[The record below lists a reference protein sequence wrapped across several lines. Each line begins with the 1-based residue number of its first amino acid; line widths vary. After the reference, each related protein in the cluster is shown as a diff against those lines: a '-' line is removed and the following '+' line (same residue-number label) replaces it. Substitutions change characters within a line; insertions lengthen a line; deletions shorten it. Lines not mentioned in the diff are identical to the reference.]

1 MSKINNYE
9 EFINEGFFRK
19 VFNKKKKK
27 NKSTVKSRIDL
38 CVDEIVKFL
47 SDNNIHTW
55 DRFGSI
61 SRFERDTVN
70 KLIDHHAMNMK
81 ELEEIRFRIRL
92 ELSNRKQLLDYI
104 KELEQNEEYEKCA
117 RIVKK
122 ISE

>member
-1 MSKINNYE
+1 MT
-9 EFINEGFFRK
+9 
-19 VFNKKKKK
+19 
-27 NKSTVKSRIDL
+27 TVKSRIDL

-47 SDNNIHTW
+47 SENGIDTW
-55 DRFGSI
+55 DRFGS
-61 SRFERDTVN
+61 SSKFERDTVN
-70 KLIDHHAMNMK
+70 KLIDNSSINMK

-92 ELSNRKQLLDYI
+92 ELSNKKQLLDYI

>member
-1 MSKINNYE
+1 MSKVNNYE

-19 VFNKKKKK
+19 VFGKKKKSM
-27 NKSTVKSRIDL
+27 NTVKSRIDL

-47 SDNNIHTW
+47 SENGIETW
-55 DRFGSI
+55 DRFGS
-61 SRFERDTVN
+61 STKFERDTVN
-70 KLIDHHAMNMK
+70 KLIDNSSMNMK

-92 ELSNRKQLLDYI
+92 ELSNRRQLLDYI

-117 RIVKK
+117 KIVKK

>member
-19 VFNKKKKK
+19 VFGKKKKSM
-27 NKSTVKSRIDL
+27 NTVKSRIDL

-47 SDNNIHTW
+47 NDNNIYTW
-55 DRFGSI
+55 DRFGS
-61 SRFERDTVN
+61 STKFERDTVN

-81 ELEEIRFRIRL
+81 ELGEIRFRIRL
-92 ELSNRKQLLDYI
+92 ELSDRRQLLDYI

>member
-19 VFNKKKKK
+19 VFGKKKKS
-27 NKSTVKSRIDL
+27 KSTVKSRIDL
-38 CVDEIVKFL
+38 CVDEIIKFL
-47 SDNNIHTW
+47 SDNNIYTW
-55 DRFGSI
+55 DRFGS
-61 SRFERDTVN
+61 STKFERDTVN
-70 KLIDHHAMNMK
+70 KLIDNSAINMK

-92 ELSNRKQLLDYI
+92 ELSNRRQLLDYI

>member
-19 VFNKKKKK
+19 VFGRKNK
-27 NKSTVKSRIDL
+27 NKSTIKSRIDL
-38 CVDEIVKFL
+38 CVDEIIKFL
-47 SDNNIHTW
+47 SDNNIYTW
-55 DRFGSI
+55 DRFNS
-61 SRFERDTVN
+61 STKFERDTVN
-70 KLIDHHAMNMK
+70 KLIDNSTMNMK

-92 ELSNRKQLLDYI
+92 ELSNRRQLLDYI

>member
-19 VFNKKKKK
+19 VFGKKKKSK
-27 NKSTVKSRIDL
+27 PTVKSRIDL
-38 CVDEIVKFL
+38 CVDEIIKFL
-47 SDNNIHTW
+47 SDNNIYTW
-55 DRFGSI
+55 DRFGS
-61 SRFERDTVN
+61 STKFERDTVN
-70 KLIDHHAMNMK
+70 KLIDNSTINMK

-92 ELSNRKQLLDYI
+92 ELSNRRQLLDYI

>member
-1 MSKINNYE
+1 MSRVNKYE
-9 EFINEGFFRK
+9 EFINEKFFRK
-19 VFNKKKKK
+19 VFGKKKK
-27 NKSTVKSRIDL
+27 SMTTVKSRIDL

-47 SDNNIHTW
+47 SENGIETW
-55 DRFGSI
+55 DRFGS
-61 SRFERDTVN
+61 SSKFERDTVN
-70 KLIDHHAMNMK
+70 KLIDNSSINMK

-92 ELSNRKQLLDYI
+92 ELSNKKQLLDYI

>member
-9 EFINEGFFRK
+9 EFINEGFFKK
-19 VFNKKKKK
+19 VFGRK
-27 NKSTVKSRIDL
+27 NKNKPTVKSRIDL
-38 CVDEIVKFL
+38 CVDEIIKFL
-47 SDNNIHTW
+47 NDNNIYTW
-55 DRFGSI
+55 DRFVS
-61 SRFERDTVN
+61 STKFERDTVN
-70 KLIDHHAMNMK
+70 KLIDNSTMNMK
-81 ELEEIRFRIRL
+81 ELEEIRFRIKL

>member
-1 MSKINNYE
+1 MSKVNNYE

-19 VFNKKKKK
+19 VFGKKKKYM
-27 NKSTVKSRIDL
+27 NTVKSRIDL

-47 SDNNIHTW
+47 SDNNIYTW
-55 DRFGSI
+55 DRFGS
-61 SRFERDTVN
+61 STKFERDTVN

-81 ELEEIRFRIRL
+81 ELGEIRFRIRL
-92 ELSNRKQLLDYI
+92 ELSDRRQLLDYI

>member
-19 VFNKKKKK
+19 VFGKKKKSK
-27 NKSTVKSRIDL
+27 PTVKSRIDL
-38 CVDEIVKFL
+38 CVDEIIKFL
-47 SDNNIHTW
+47 SDNNIYTW
-55 DRFGSI
+55 DRFGS
-61 SRFERDTVN
+61 STKFERDTVN
-70 KLIDHHAMNMK
+70 KLIDNSSINMK

>member
-1 MSKINNYE
+1 MSRINKYE
-9 EFINEGFFRK
+9 EFINEKFFRK
-19 VFNKKKKK
+19 VFGKKKKSM
-27 NKSTVKSRIDL
+27 NTVKSRIDL

-47 SDNNIHTW
+47 SENGIDTW
-55 DRFGSI
+55 DRFGS
-61 SRFERDTVN
+61 SSKFERDTVN
-70 KLIDHHAMNMK
+70 KLIDNSSINMK

-92 ELSNRKQLLDYI
+92 ELSNKKQLLDYI

>member
-1 MSKINNYE
+1 MN
-9 EFINEGFFRK
+9 
-19 VFNKKKKK
+19 
-27 NKSTVKSRIDL
+27 TVKSRIDL

-47 SDNNIHTW
+47 SDNNIYTW
-55 DRFGSI
+55 DRFGS
-61 SRFERDTVN
+61 STKFERDTVN
-70 KLIDHHAMNMK
+70 KLIDNSAVNMK

-92 ELSNRKQLLDYI
+92 ELSDRRQLLDYI

>member
-1 MSKINNYE
+1 MN
-9 EFINEGFFRK
+9 
-19 VFNKKKKK
+19 
-27 NKSTVKSRIDL
+27 TVKSRIDL

-47 SDNNIHTW
+47 SDNNIYTW
-55 DRFGSI
+55 DRFGS
-61 SRFERDTVN
+61 STKFERDTVN

-81 ELEEIRFRIRL
+81 ELGEIRFRIRL
-92 ELSNRKQLLDYI
+92 ELSDRRQLLDYI

>member
-19 VFNKKKKK
+19 VFGKKKKSK
-27 NKSTVKSRIDL
+27 PTVKSRIDL
-38 CVDEIVKFL
+38 CVDEIIKFL
-47 SDNNIHTW
+47 SDNNIYTW
-55 DRFGSI
+55 DRFGS
-61 SRFERDTVN
+61 STKFERDTVN
-70 KLIDHHAMNMK
+70 KLIDNSSINMK

-92 ELSNRKQLLDYI
+92 ELSNRRQLLDYI

>member
-19 VFNKKKKK
+19 VFGKKKKSK
-27 NKSTVKSRIDL
+27 PTVKSRIDL
-38 CVDEIVKFL
+38 CVDEIIKFL
-47 SDNNIHTW
+47 SDNNIYTW
-55 DRFGSI
+55 DRFGS
-61 SRFERDTVN
+61 STKFERDTVN
-70 KLIDHHAMNMK
+70 KLIDNSSINMK

-92 ELSNRKQLLDYI
+92 ELSNRRQLLDYI
-104 KELEQNEEYEKCA
+104 KELEQNEEYERCA

>member
-9 EFINEGFFRK
+9 EFINEGFFKK
-19 VFNKKKKK
+19 VFGRKNK

-47 SDNNIHTW
+47 SDNNIYTW
-55 DRFGSI
+55 DKFVS
-61 SRFERDTVN
+61 STKFERDTVN
-70 KLIDHHAMNMK
+70 KLIDNSTMNMK
-81 ELEEIRFRIRL
+81 ELEEIRFRIKL

>member
-1 MSKINNYE
+1 MSKVNNYE

-19 VFNKKKKK
+19 VFGKKKKST
-27 NKSTVKSRIDL
+27 NTVKSRIDL

-47 SDNNIHTW
+47 SDNNIYTW
-55 DRFGSI
+55 DRFGS
-61 SRFERDTVN
+61 STKFERDTVN

-81 ELEEIRFRIRL
+81 ELGEIRFRIRL
-92 ELSNRKQLLDYI
+92 ELSDRRQLLDYI

>member
-1 MSKINNYE
+1 MSRINKYE
-9 EFINEGFFRK
+9 EFITEKFFRK
-19 VFNKKKKK
+19 VFGKKKK
-27 NKSTVKSRIDL
+27 SMTTVKSRIDL

-47 SDNNIHTW
+47 SENGIDTW
-55 DRFGSI
+55 DRFGS
-61 SRFERDTVN
+61 SSKFERDTVN
-70 KLIDHHAMNMK
+70 KLIDNSSINMK

-92 ELSNRKQLLDYI
+92 ELSNKKQLLDYI

>member
-1 MSKINNYE
+1 MSRINKYE
-9 EFINEGFFRK
+9 EFINEKFFRK
-19 VFNKKKKK
+19 VFGKKKK
-27 NKSTVKSRIDL
+27 SMTTVKSRIDL

-47 SDNNIHTW
+47 SENGIDTW
-55 DRFGSI
+55 DRFGS
-61 SRFERDTVN
+61 SSKFERDTVN
-70 KLIDHHAMNMK
+70 KLIDNSSINMK

-92 ELSNRKQLLDYI
+92 ELSNKKQLLDYI